1 MPRVNDSLRN
11 IANKLLGPNS
21 QIRDNR
27 GNPVSL
33 PSERISQQIQEGL
46 RSSRGIS
53 RTLLPKVNRETWYD
67 FSGED
72 GLSILL
78 SVTSPDGTNNKPGF
92 TPPEAYYIL
101 GSDVIDNNTGFPKEA
116 GVVLRPASFVSNS
129 GVDKISRTNL
139 IMNLASSQANSS
151 NVSSD
156 GNSVQLFFTRESVK
170 GKQNVWGDSNLNL
183 KPTASGWTNPLHY
196 ITNPDNKNDKTGLPK
211 ELGDF
216 PYNYNDKFGASY
228 FHPQGP
234 GIGVKNLLLTTPKNK
249 VDGPKND
256 GINSKL
262 EVAEVFRN
270 AKSEE
275 IRQGGY
281 EQYDFLHNLDRLE
294 ALDSPDIIPS
304 DVYLATF
311 VETKDHED
319 PVMFGY
325 DLLINFDT
333 SPLFNGALLEFIN
346 RYSSLSEEIDSRK
359 EVYQNFV
366 NQFKRFFKIQSS
378 TSAVDTGVAADD
390 KLIVPVKN
398 DTQRDREVYKTY
410 YLKEMSGLDLLTHGS
425 VTNTSETVK
434 SMVDYGKDMI
444 KIKLY
449 EDLTL
454 NTGYLATLYKLLTWS
469 RINGKQ
475 LIPENLLRFDCKIVI
490 NEVRNYNKVIKN
502 NGVMEAYADDMNTYI
517 YTLYDCQFM
526 FDKLSHDDSID
537 MWSIK
542 TKEEFDIAFNYKYT
556 TMKFMKYDP
565 NKPSSIRRWTFDNK
579 LHSPIEYSEDVN
591 APSLKY
597 YERIA
602 KVPPPTS
609 EIVDAQL
616 RNIRRQLNEAAVAAD
631 VNLRLETTVQENARE
646 INRRVREGGPSI
658 EEAPAEYFENASSL
672 ADVKLLEKYFST
684 NVRGPY
690 DKFEQ
695 SEESTLD
702 RFKRQQKNADL
713 ETSLRSRIVKADTG
727 SYNKQRA
734 LISRSVERI
743 IDGRE
748 QISIGA

>member
-1 MPRVNDSLRN
+1 MPRVSDSLRS
-11 IANKLLGPNS
+11 IANKLQGPNS
-21 QIRDNR
+21 PILDNR

-33 PSERISQQIQEGL
+33 PSERISQQIQNGV
-46 RSSRGIS
+46 RAGKGIS
-53 RTLLPKVNRETWYD
+53 RTLLPRINRETWYD

-101 GSDVIDNNTGFPKEA
+101 GSDVIDNSTGFPKEA
-116 GVVLRPASFVSNS
+116 GVILKPESLVNNS
-129 GVDKISRTNL
+129 GLDKISRTKL
-139 IMNLASSQANSS
+139 IMNMASTQANGSR
-151 NVSSD
+151 VASD

-170 GKQNVWGDSNLNL
+170 GKLNVWGDNTLNL
-183 KPTASGWTNPLHY
+183 KPTTSGWTNPLHY

-216 PYNYNDKFGASY
+216 PYNYNDKFGAAY

-234 GIGVKNLLLTTPKNK
+234 GIGVTNLLLTTPQNK
-249 VDGPKND
+249 VDGPEND
-256 GINSKL
+256 GINSKR
-262 EVAEVFRN
+262 EVTEVFRN
-270 AKSEE
+270 AKPEDL
-275 IRQGGY
+275 RQGGY

-304 DVYLATF
+304 DVYLASF

-325 DLLINFDT
+325 DLFINFET
-333 SPLFNGALLEFIN
+333 SPLFNGAVLEFIN
-346 RYSSLSEEIDSRK
+346 KYSDLSEEIASRK
-359 EVYQNFV
+359 EVYFNFV

-378 TSAVDTGVAADD
+378 TDAVDLTSSVDD
-390 KLIVPVKN
+390 TLIVPVKN
-398 DTQRDREVYKTY
+398 NSQQNRQVYKTY
-410 YLKEMSGLDLLTHGS
+410 YLKEISGLDLLTHGS
-425 VTNTSETVK
+425 VTNTNDAVK

-444 KIKLY
+444 KLKLY
-449 EDLTL
+449 EDLTI
-454 NTGYLATLYKLLTWS
+454 NTGYLAMLYKLLTWS

-475 LIPENLLRFDCKIVI
+475 LIPENLLRFDCRIVI
-490 NEVRNYNKVIKN
+490 NEVRNFNKVIKN

-526 FDKLSHDDSID
+526 FDKLSHDDVID

-542 TKEEFDIAFNYKYT
+542 SKDEFDIAFNYKYT
-556 TMKFMKYDP
+556 TMKFLKYDP
-565 NKPSSIRRWTFDNK
+565 NKPSSIRRWSFDNK
-579 LHSPIEYSEDVN
+579 QLSPIEYIEDVN

-602 KVPPPTS
+602 KIPPPTS

-616 RNIRRQLNEAAVAAD
+616 RNIRRQLNQAALESD
-631 VNLRLETTVQENARE
+631 TNLQIQTNIERSSRE
-646 INRRVREGGPSI
+646 INRRVIEGGPSI
-658 EEAPAEYFENASSL
+658 EEAPPEYFL
-672 ADVKLLEKYFST
+672 DDIKLVEKYVSS

-690 DKFEQ
+690 DRFEQ
-695 SEESTLD
+695 SEESTLE
-702 RFKRQQKNADL
+702 RFKRQQKNSDL
-713 ETSLRSRIVKADTG
+713 ERSLRDRITKADVG
-727 SYNKQRA
+727 SYNRQRA
-734 LISRSVERI
+734 LITRSVERI

-748 QISIGA
+748 QISVGAA